1 MKRAALEDAQ
11 SDRSDKWREVSIA
24 SGPHT
29 IYCTTKRY
37 QSFVVTQFWAGYYYS
52 FRASFV

>member
-1 MKRAALEDAQ
+1 MKTAALEDAQ
-11 SDRSDKWREVSIA
+11 SDTSDEWREVSIA
-24 SGPHT
+24 SDPHT

-37 QSFVVTQFWAGYYYS
+37 QSLVVTQFWAGYYYR

>member
-1 MKRAALEDAQ
+1 MKIAAFEDAQ

-24 SGPHT
+24 SDPHT
-29 IYCTTKRY
+29 IHRTTKRY
-37 QSFVVTQFWAGYYYS
+37 QSLVVTQFWAGYYYS